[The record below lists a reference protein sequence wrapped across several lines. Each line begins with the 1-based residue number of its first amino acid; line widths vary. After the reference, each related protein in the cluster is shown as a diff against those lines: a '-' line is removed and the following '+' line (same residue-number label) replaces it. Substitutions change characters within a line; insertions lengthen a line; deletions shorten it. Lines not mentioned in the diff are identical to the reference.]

1 MGRFS
6 GKSQPEKSRCP
17 HMVNAFPKRIGGTSS
32 ITSGLFRSINQ
43 VANKVNF
50 GQSANSS
57 EHATGK
63 ANAARSQKV
72 TTLLL
77 FKSNRVAPV
86 DAIPSANKHIKHYE
100 ND

>member
-1 MGRFS
+1 
-6 GKSQPEKSRCP
+6 
-17 HMVNAFPKRIGGTSS
+17 MVNAFPKRIGGTSS
-32 ITSGLFRSINQ
+32 ITSGPFRSINQ
-43 VANKVNF
+43 VANEVNF

-63 ANAARSQKV
+63 ATAACNQKV

>member
-1 MGRFS
+1 MI
-6 GKSQPEKSRCP
+6 Q
-17 HMVNAFPKRIGGTSS
+17 VNT
-32 ITSGLFRSINQ
+32 RS
-43 VANKVNF
+43 
-50 GQSANSS
+50 
-57 EHATGK
+57 GK
-63 ANAARSQKV
+63 ANAARSHKV